1 MVPIPFARA
10 SGWYQARVS
19 KDCLQRVHR
28 SIITFAVGLKTWL
41 SDERLF
47 MKHLHLI
54 NLVGLAIASVAVAQP
69 PGVPTGRPDRFR
81 GYLQA
86 KPALGE
92 AAPDFVLRDLD
103 GNELSLKDLVGKQP
117 IVIEFGSYS

>member
-1 MVPIPFARA
+1 
-10 SGWYQARVS
+10 
-19 KDCLQRVHR
+19 
-28 SIITFAVGLKTWL
+28 
-41 SDERLF
+41 

-54 NLVGLAIASVAVAQP
+54 GLIGLVLAAGAAAQP
-69 PGVPTGRPDRFR
+69 PGGPTGRPDRFR

-92 AAPDFVLRDLD
+92 AAPDFVLRDVD
-103 GNELSLKDLVGKQP
+103 GRELRLKDLVGKQP